1 MSKGGRAKTCYF
13 KNETMKKFK
22 LRNLDCASCASKIE
36 SKLAQLDEVRFVTM
50 NFANSLMTIDSDNL
64 EKVKGRINGD

>member
-1 MSKGGRAKTCYF
+1 
-13 KNETMKKFK
+13 MKKFK